1 LAAAARDQVGEL
13 METKEF
19 LSKLEHDGIVE
30 AIRAAESKTSAEI
43 RIYVHRGELKE
54 DAVISAQKEFV
65 RLGMDKTRDRNGV
78 LIFLVPR
85 AQEFAVIGDEEVHK
99 RCGDQL
105 WQQLVDKMSEHF
117 GKERFSEAI
126 VEAIAYLGGVLA
138 QHFPKKWTN
147 PNELSDEI
155 IET

>member
-1 LAAAARDQVGEL
+1 MKTED
-13 METKEF
+13 F
-19 LSKLEHDGIVE
+19 LSKLDHEQIVQ
-30 AIRAAESKTSAEI
+30 AIRSAEAKTSAEL
-43 RIYVHRGELKE
+43 RIFVHRGELKE
-54 DAVISAQKEFV
+54 DPVGAAQKEFV

-99 RCGDQL
+99 RCGDEL
-105 WQQLVDKMSEHF
+105 WQQVVDKMSEHF
-117 GKERFSEAI
+117 GSERFSEAI
-126 VEAIAYLGGVLA
+126 VEAIAYLGAVLA

-147 PNELSDEI
+147 PNELSDEV